1 VKSVIAYKSIGILQ
15 IKDEAKNN
23 RVFFIIFILFLFFS
37 IVKSIL
43 RIKEIPFEFSV
54 SNFILILTCI
64 LFCVFVFKYYRY
76 DFSTNLPIEVL
87 QQYDIEFSRF
97 DRYGKIILHLNN
109 GKKRIIIIDNG
120 LQLEVFSKE
129 IESLGIPQK
138 TKNEKNSNR

>member
-1 VKSVIAYKSIGILQ
+1 MKSVIAYKSIGILQ